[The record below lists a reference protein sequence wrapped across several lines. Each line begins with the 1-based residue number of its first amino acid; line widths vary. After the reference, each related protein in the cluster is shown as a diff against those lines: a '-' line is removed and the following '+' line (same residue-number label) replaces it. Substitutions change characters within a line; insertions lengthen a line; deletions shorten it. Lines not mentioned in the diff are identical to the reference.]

1 VPNETNEF
9 IPTRESLLSRLKDW
23 NDRDSWKEF
32 FETYWKLIY
41 RTALQAGLNDAEAQ
55 DVVQETVLSVAKVMP
70 DFKYQAATGSFKHWL
85 LKLTG
90 WRIADQ
96 LRKRRPGTASEQR
109 GAEDPVGTTTLERIP
124 DPVGSELNSVWD
136 EEWEKNLME
145 GALERV
151 KRQVD
156 ARQYQMFD
164 FYVLQRWPVRKVAH
178 TLRVSSGRVYMAKHR
193 ISALI
198 KKEIRRLKAYPPSA
212 EGAGKRKMFK
222 REK

>member
-1 VPNETNEF
+1 VQNDANEF

-32 FETYWKLIY
+32 FDTYWKLIY

-55 DVVQETVLSVAKVMP
+55 DVVQETVISLAKVMP
-70 DFKYQAATGSFKHWL
+70 DFQYQAATGSFKHWL
-85 LKLTG
+85 LQLTR

-96 LRKRRPGTASEQR
+96 FRKRRPGVGLEKR

-124 DPVGSELNSVWD
+124 DPVGSDLNSVWD
-136 EEWEKNLME
+136 EEWEKNLTE

-151 KRQVD
+151 KLLVD
-156 ARQYQMFD
+156 AKQYQMFD
-164 FYVLQRWPVRKVAH
+164 FYVLQQWPVKKVAH

-198 KKEIRRLKAYPPSA
+198 KKEIKRLKAYPRSS
-212 EGAGKRKMFK
+212 EGAGKRTMIK
-222 REK
+222 RKT

>member
-1 VPNETNEF
+1 VQNDTNEF

-70 DFKYQAATGSFKHWL
+70 DFKYQASAGSFKHWL
-85 LKLTG
+85 LQLTG

-96 LRKRRPGTASEQR
+96 FRKRQPGARAEER
-109 GAEDPVGTTTLERIP
+109 GAEDSVGTTTLERIP

-136 EEWEKNLME
+136 EEWEKNLAE

-164 FYVLQRWPVRKVAH
+164 FYVLQQWPVKKVAH

-198 KKEIRRLKAYPPSA
+198 KKEIKRLKAYPPSA
-212 EGAGKRKMFK
+212 EGGRKMFK

>member
-1 VPNETNEF
+1 VQNDTNEF

-70 DFKYQAATGSFKHWL
+70 EFKYQASAGSFKHWL
-85 LKLTG
+85 LQLTG

-96 LRKRRPGTASEQR
+96 LRKRQPGARAEER
-109 GAEDPVGTTTLERIP
+109 GAEDSVGTTTLERIP

-164 FYVLQRWPVRKVAH
+164 FYVLQQWPVKKVAH

-198 KKEIRRLKAYPPSA
+198 KKEIKRLKAQPPQLGGSG
-212 EGAGKRKMFK
+212 E
-222 REK
+222 EKDVQT

>member
-1 VPNETNEF
+1 MQNDTNEF
-9 IPTRESLLSRLKDW
+9 IPTRDSLLSRLKDW
-23 NDRDSWKEF
+23 NDRDSWKDF

-85 LKLTG
+85 LQLTG

-96 LRKRRPGTASEQR
+96 FRKRRPGTASEQR
-109 GAEDPVGTTTLERIP
+109 GAEDPAGTTTLERIP

-156 ARQYQMFD
+156 AKQYQMFD
-164 FYVLQRWPVRKVAH
+164 FYVLQRWPVKKVAH
-178 TLRVSSGRVYMAKHR
+178 TLGVSSGRVYMAKHR

-198 KKEIRRLKAYPPSA
+198 KKEIKRLKAYPPSA
-212 EGAGKRKMFK
+212 EGGRKMFK

>member
-1 VPNETNEF
+1 VQNDTNEF

-32 FETYWKLIY
+32 FDTYWKLIY

-70 DFKYQAATGSFKHWL
+70 DFKYQAAGGSFKHWL
-85 LKLTG
+85 LQLTR

-96 LRKRRPGTASEQR
+96 LRKRRPGDESEKR
-109 GAEDPVGTTTLERIP
+109 DAEDPVGTTTLERIP
-124 DPVGSELNSVWD
+124 DPVASDLNVVWD

-145 GALERV
+145 AALERV

-156 ARQYQMFD
+156 AKQYQIFD
-164 FYVLQRWPVRKVAH
+164 FYVLQHWPVKKVAD
-178 TLRVSSGRVYMAKHR
+178 TLRVSSGRVYLAKHR

-198 KKEIRRLKAYPPSA
+198 KKEIKRLKAQSPQLGGSG
-212 EGAGKRKMFK
+212 E
-222 REK
+222 EKGVET